1 MNRREAARLLLAL
14 LLGLGF
20 GLFLGGRGEP
30 NPASA
35 PLAAREIPRRP
46 ALPPPPSAPATAAPA
61 STAPAT
67 QSAALLR
74 DLGATRDLLA
84 RWFPALAEEPA
95 PDDPDYSAER
105 VLYDQHRLVGEAL
118 AGLRAQTPGRTDL
131 YVVAFGGDGDENVF
145 RNEVE
150 YVEKLFSERYGARGR
165 VVVLEN
171 NPATV
176 ETRPLATWS
185 NLELVLDGLLE
196 NNRFDPEEDIL
207 LLFLT
212 SHGDED
218 HYLYV
223 GMDVLPLDWIGAD
236 DLSRMLNER
245 PFRWR
250 VSIVSACYSGGF
262 VDGLKNSTSMVIT
275 AARADRT
282 SFGCGSE
289 SDITFFGKAFFV
301 EGLNQTDSFRGAFQI
316 ARQRIDE
323 WEEDEKQ
330 TPSEPQIASTPLI
343 EAKLAEWRR
352 SVTLGPPQ
360 PFEIAT
366 AVKPVQSSEK
376 STKQ

>member
-1 MNRREAARLLLAL
+1 MNRTEAARLLLAL
-14 LLGLGF
+14 LLGLAL
-20 GLFLGGRGEP
+20 GLFFGGRGEP
-30 NPASA
+30 GPAPA
-35 PLAAREIPRRP
+35 PPVVREKPRRP
-46 ALPPPPSAPATAAPA
+46 EPPPPTATAVTTSPPP
-61 STAPAT
+61 TAD
-67 QSAALLR
+67 SAALLR
-74 DLGATRDLLA
+74 DLSATRDLLA
-84 RWFPALAEEPA
+84 RWFPALADEPA
-95 PDDPDYSAER
+95 RDEPDYSAER

-118 AGLRAQTPGRTDL
+118 AGLRPQTPGRTDL

-150 YVEKLFSERYGARGR
+150 YVEKLFSERFRARGR

-196 NNRFDPEEDIL
+196 DNRFDPEEDIL

-275 AARADRT
+275 ASRADRT
-282 SFGCGSE
+282 SFGCGSD

-330 TPSEPQIASTPLI
+330 PPSEPQIVSTPLI

-352 SVTLGPPQ
+352 SITLGPPQ
-360 PFEIAT
+360 PFETAT
-366 AVKPVQSSEK
+366 PVKPVQSSEK

>member
-1 MNRREAARLLLAL
+1 MNRTEAARLLLAL
-14 LLGLGF
+14 LLGLAL
-20 GLFLGGRGEP
+20 GLFFGGRGEP
-30 NPASA
+30 GSVSA
-35 PLAAREIPRRP
+35 PAVREKPRRP
-46 ALPPPPSAPATAAPA
+46 ELPPPQAATAVPA
-61 STAPAT
+61 STAPTAEP
-67 QSAALLR
+67 AALLR
-74 DLGATRDLLA
+74 DLRATRDLLA
-84 RWFPALAEEPA
+84 RWFPALADEPA
-95 PDDPDYSAER
+95 QDDPDYSAER

-118 AGLRAQTPGRTDL
+118 AGLRPQTPGRADL

-196 NNRFDPEEDIL
+196 DNRFDPDEDIL

-212 SHGDED
+212 SHGDEE

-236 DLSRMLNER
+236 DLSRILNER

-262 VDGLKNSTSMVIT
+262 IDGLKNSTSMVIT
-275 AARADRT
+275 ASRADRT
-282 SFGCGSE
+282 SFGCGSD

-323 WEEDEKQ
+323 WEEAEKQ
-330 TPSEPQIASTPLI
+330 TPSEPQIVSTPLI
-343 EAKLAEWRR
+343 EAKLAQWRG
-352 SVTLGPPQ
+352 SITLGAPQ
-360 PFEIAT
+360 PFET
-366 AVKPVQSSEK
+366 APPVKPVQSSEK

>member
-1 MNRREAARLLLAL
+1 MNRTEAARLLLAL
-14 LLGLGF
+14 LLGLAL
-20 GLFLGGRGEP
+20 GLFFRGRGEP
-30 NPASA
+30 DPTSA
-35 PLAAREIPRRP
+35 PPVIREKPRRP
-46 ALPPPPSAPATAAPA
+46 ELPPSPAAPV
-61 STAPAT
+61 TAVPTPAAPT
-67 QSAALLR
+67 AEVTTLLR
-74 DLGATRDLLA
+74 DLRATRDLLA
-84 RWFPALAEEPA
+84 RWFPALADEPA
-95 PDDPDYSAER
+95 RDAPDYSAER

-118 AGLRAQTPGRTDL
+118 AGLRPQTSGRTDL

-150 YVEKLFSERYGARGR
+150 YVEKLFSERFRAHGR

-196 NNRFDPEEDIL
+196 DNRFDPDEDIL

-262 VDGLKNSTSMVIT
+262 IDGLKNSTSMVIT
-275 AARADRT
+275 ASRADRT
-282 SFGCGSE
+282 SFGCGSD

-316 ARQRIDE
+316 ARQQIDE
-323 WEEDEKQ
+323 WEADEKQ

-343 EAKLAEWRR
+343 EAKLAQWRR
-352 SVTLGPPQ
+352 SITLGPPQ
-360 PFEIAT
+360 PFQT
-366 AVKPVQSSEK
+366 AKPVQSSEK